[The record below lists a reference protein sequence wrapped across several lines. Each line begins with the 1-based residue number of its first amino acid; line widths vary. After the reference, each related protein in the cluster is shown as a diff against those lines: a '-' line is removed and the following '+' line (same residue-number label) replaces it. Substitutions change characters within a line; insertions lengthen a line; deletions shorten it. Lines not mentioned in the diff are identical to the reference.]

1 MDPLVS
7 DVDETVHSQ
16 SDTES
21 DEDED
26 IHSDVAEEAQE
37 SKTGINI
44 YITHRHPFPLSFHGF
59 ASNYSVANFQL
70 QISKKNNL

>member
-26 IHSDVAEEAQE
+26 IHSHVAEEAQE

-44 YITHRHPFPLSFHGF
+44 YITHHHPFPSTFHGF
-59 ASNYSVANFQL
+59 ASNYSVDNFQF
-70 QISKKNNL
+70 QISKKKNV